1 MLIQEFSF
9 IKGKKMFANNRFVK
23 FKCEKKNVNLK
34 FNINNV
40 VNVLFYSETNVSL
53 SGDFSKDKNLEIFL
67 KKVIENNSENFCL
80 VRSEKGMFLL
90 IKRKDHK
97 ADLTHQYIEDLG
109 GSIFNKTKSIGCSEV
124 RIFENNLDI
133 NKQIALG
140 ILLGS
145 YKFANYKKNKSKN
158 IIDLKNVTFVCN
170 ETKNHSQNIQ
180 EVQNIAN
187 GVFTARDLVW
197 QPPNILYPLTFANEC
212 KKLKKIG
219 VKVTV
224 YNEKQLEK
232 LGMEALLAV
241 GRGSRKDSRVVIM
254 EWLGGKKASS
264 PLAFVGKGVCFDSG
278 GLSLKP
284 SKSME
289 DMKWDMGG
297 AATVTGLI
305 ESAALSKVKQNV
317 IGIIGLVENMPDGD
331 AQRPGDV
338 VKSVSGQTIEVLNTD
353 AEGRLVLAD
362 ILSWTEKKYKPKFMI
377 DLATLTGAM
386 IVALGNTRAGLFSN
400 NKDVSKAIFDA
411 GEITGERVWEMPMD
425 DDYDQLIK
433 TEIADMKNI
442 GGAGAGSI
450 TAACFLKRHV
460 KKTPWAHLDI
470 AGVTW
475 KNKSSPSVPSGGV
488 GWGVKMLYHLVKTY

>member
-1 MLIQEFSF
+1 
-9 IKGKKMFANNRFVK
+9 MFVNSRFVK
-23 FKCEKKNVNLK
+23 FKFEKPNDNLK
-34 FNINNV
+34 LNHENII
-40 VNVLFYSETNVSL
+40 NVLFYSE
-53 SGDFSKDKNLEIFL
+53 KNLLLSDGLSNEKNLAKFL
-67 KKVIENNSENFCL
+67 KKIIENNFASTCI
-80 VRSEKGMFLL
+80 VRSEKGVFLL
-90 IKRKDHK
+90 INRKDHK
-97 ADLTHQYIEDLG
+97 SDLTNKYLEDLG
-109 GSIFNKTKSIGCSEV
+109 GGIFNQTKSIGCSEV
-124 RIFENNLDI
+124 RIFENDQFLNR
-133 NKQIALG
+133 QIALG
-140 ILLGS
+140 ILLSS
-145 YKFANYKKNKSKN
+145 YKFNNYKKNKSKDTVH
-158 IIDLKNVTFVCN
+158 IKNVTFICD
-170 ETKNHSQNIQ
+170 EPKMLSQNIL
-180 EVQNIAN
+180 EIKNIAN

-197 QPPNILYPLTFANEC
+197 QPPNILFPSSFANEC

-219 VKVTV
+219 VKVTI
-224 YNEKQLEK
+224 YNEKQLVK

-241 GRGSRKDSRVVIM
+241 GRGSRKDSQVVVM
-254 EWLGGKKASS
+254 EWSGGKKDA
-264 PLAFVGKGVCFDSG
+264 PPMAFIGKGVCFDSG

-284 SKSME
+284 PKSME

-305 ESAALSKVKQNV
+305 ETAALSKIKQNV
-317 IGIIGLVENMPDGD
+317 IGVIGLVENMPDGD

-386 IVALGNTRAGLFSN
+386 IVALGNIRAGLFSN

-411 GEITGERVWEMPMD
+411 GEITGEKVWEMPMD

-442 GGAGAGSI
+442 GGPGAGSI

-460 KKTPWAHLDI
+460 EKTPWAHLDI

-475 KNKSSPSVPSGGV
+475 KNKSSPSVPYGGV
-488 GWGVKMLYHLVKTY
+488 GWGVKMLYQLIKQH

>member
-1 MLIQEFSF
+1 
-9 IKGKKMFANNRFVK
+9 MFVNSRFVK
-23 FKCEKKNVNLK
+23 FKFEKPNDNLK
-34 FNINNV
+34 LNHENII
-40 VNVLFYSETNVSL
+40 NVLFYSE
-53 SGDFSKDKNLEIFL
+53 KNLLLSNGLSIEKNLAKFL
-67 KKVIENNSENFCL
+67 KKIIENNLASTCI

-90 IKRKDHK
+90 INRKDHK
-97 ADLTHQYIEDLG
+97 SDLTNNYLEDLG
-109 GSIFNKTKSIGCSEV
+109 GSIFNQTKSIGCSEV
-124 RIFENNLDI
+124 RIFENDQFLNR
-133 NKQIALG
+133 QIALG
-140 ILLGS
+140 ILLSS
-145 YKFANYKKNKSKN
+145 YKFNNYKKNKSKDTVH
-158 IIDLKNVTFVCN
+158 IKNVTFICD
-170 ETKNHSQNIQ
+170 EPKKHSQNIQ
-180 EVQNIAN
+180 EIKNIAN

-197 QPPNILYPLTFANEC
+197 QPPNILFPSSFANEC

-219 VKVTV
+219 VKVTI

-241 GRGSRKDSRVVIM
+241 GRGSRKDSQVVVM
-254 EWLGGKKASS
+254 EWSGGKKDA
-264 PLAFVGKGVCFDSG
+264 PPMAFIGKGVCFDSG

-284 SKSME
+284 PKSME

-305 ESAALSKVKQNV
+305 ETAALSKIKQNV
-317 IGIIGLVENMPDGD
+317 IGVIGLVENMPDGD

-362 ILSWTEKKYKPKFMI
+362 LLSWTEKKYKPKFMI
-377 DLATLTGAM
+377 DLATLTGAI
-386 IVALGNTRAGLFSN
+386 IVSLGNIRAGLFSN

-411 GEITGERVWEMPMD
+411 GEITGEKVWEMPMD

-442 GGAGAGSI
+442 GGPGAGSI

-460 KKTPWAHLDI
+460 EKTPWAHLDI

-475 KNKSSPSVPSGGV
+475 KNKSSPSVPYGGV
-488 GWGVKMLYHLVKTY
+488 GWGVKMLYQLIKKY